1 MTTRGTHG
9 NSGQP
14 PGPGTPP
21 LLEVIAMGPADAA
34 AAEAGGADRI
44 EVVTSM
50 DADGLSPEPALV
62 ESIRRRTS
70 IPMRVMLRVNDGF
83 TTTPA
88 ELARLRVLA
97 TDYASAG
104 AEGFVLGFLTPT
116 LEVDIAATMLLVE
129 ALGDLPWT
137 FHRAVD
143 HALDVEKAWW
153 DLRDLPGLTHVLTA
167 GSVRGVDAG
176 AEDLIRLARADSF
189 AANRIMA
196 GGGLRAEFVPWL
208 AQAGIRSFHVGTA
221 ARPSGSW
228 KAYVDAGY
236 VRTWRTLIDDEVAR
250 ALDVPGGG
258 SSGSAGSSGSVGSA
272 G

>member
-1 MTTRGTHG
+1 MTTDGTHG
-9 NSGQP
+9 NAGLRS
-14 PGPGTPP
+14 GPGTPP
-21 LLEVIAMGPADAA
+21 LLEIIAMGPADAA

-50 DADGLSPEPALV
+50 DADGLSPEPAVV

-70 IPMRVMLRVNDGF
+70 IPMRVMLRINDGF

-97 TDYASAG
+97 TDYAHAG

-116 LEVDIAATMLLVE
+116 LEIDLAATMVLVE
-129 ALGDLPWT
+129 VLGDLPWT

-143 HALDVEKAWW
+143 NALDTDKAWW
-153 DLRDLPGLTHVLTA
+153 DLRGLPGLSQVLTA
-167 GSVRGVDAG
+167 GSVRGVESG
-176 AEDLIRLARADSF
+176 AEELIHRARSDPF
-189 AANRIMA
+189 AASHIMA
-196 GGGLRAEFVPWL
+196 GGGLQAEYVPWL
-208 AQAGIRSFHVGTA
+208 AQAGIRAFHVGSA

-250 ALDVPGGG
+250 ALDVPGT
-258 SSGSAGSSGSVGSA
+258 GSAG
-272 G
+272 